1 MFYTIRVI
9 KSGVKLLLQKSFPFL
24 NGFWYSTVVGLERNE
39 HIPCQLYVL
48 LSRPEVYSESV
59 VYKLGALGHFAPGL
73 FLGLG
78 EYYDILGSKIH
89 KDFEL

>member
-39 HIPCQLYVL
+39 HMPCQLYVL
-48 LSRPEVYSESV
+48 LTRPEAYSESV
-59 VYKLGALGHFAPGL
+59 VYKLGALGHSAPRVI
-73 FLGLG
+73 FRLGGVLG
-78 EYYDILGSKIH
+78 HFRLKNS
-89 KDFEL
+89 